1 MGSAPTRHFLLL
13 LSGLAAMLAASG
25 PAAAGDSFQ
34 FGGWNGRA
42 YTQGGNIF
50 RHCTMKARYQGGNYL
65 YFRITRTG
73 GLQLGMFER
82 AWSLTRGSTFG
93 VSIAVDG
100 GPAYH
105 GTAYASNEQGVWI
118 RLPDTRT
125 MLERLRWGSVLRVYA
140 SGTTYTYKLT
150 GTAVAL
156 RRLLHCVES
165 EIAVET
171 GRPRPAFVARPNA
184 TTKTAAG
191 TGAGTVGRS
200 ARAEIRL
207 KATTM
212 MANLFN
218 KAGLKD
224 FELVD
229 PDEKPASM
237 KGYDVVWKGP
247 GVVGGMRIV
256 GQGTRTDVQKVG
268 ASLIAQE
275 ALVCKGQFRSG
286 IKSDRSAKAI
296 GAVRLFTA
304 CDAPTGWNALYSIL
318 PLPKRGFV
326 LIAQYAQGGLARLQ
340 DVDERMFG
348 ALPAVIEK

>member
-1 MGSAPTRHFLLL
+1 MGGTPARRLLPL
-13 LSGLAAMLAASG
+13 LSGLAALLLASG
-25 PAAAGDSFQ
+25 PAGAGDSFQ
-34 FGGWNGRA
+34 LGAWHGRA
-42 YTQGGNIF
+42 YTRGGNIF
-50 RHCTMKARYQGGNYL
+50 NHCTMSASYQDGHAL

-73 GLQLGMFER
+73 GLQMGIYER
-82 AWSLTRGSTFG
+82 SWSMTRGSTFP
-93 VSIAVDG
+93 VSFTIDDG
-100 GPAYH
+100 QAH
-105 GTAYASNEQGVWI
+105 RGTAIVTTRTGVWI
-118 RLPDTRT
+118 ILPDTRT
-125 MLERLRWGSVLRVYA
+125 MLERLRWGRVLRIYTT
-140 SGTTYTYKLT
+140 GTTFSYKLA

-171 GRPRPAFVARPNA
+171 GRPRPAFVARPNTA
-184 TTKTAAG
+184 TKTAAG
-191 TGAGTVGRS
+191 TGAGRGGRS
-200 ARAEIRL
+200 ARTELRL

-229 PDEKPASM
+229 PDEKPSSM
-237 KGYDVVWKGP
+237 KDYDVVWKGP
-247 GVVGGMRIV
+247 GVIGGMRIV

-326 LIAQYAQGGLARLQ
+326 MIAQYAQGGLARLQ

-348 ALPAVIEK
+348 ALPDVIEK